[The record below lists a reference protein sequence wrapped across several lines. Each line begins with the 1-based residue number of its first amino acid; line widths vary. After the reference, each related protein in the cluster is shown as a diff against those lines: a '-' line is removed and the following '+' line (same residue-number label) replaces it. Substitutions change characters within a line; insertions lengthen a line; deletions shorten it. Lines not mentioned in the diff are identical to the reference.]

1 MTSKSTGQS
10 SEVKDII
17 NKIEVTLKIRAIT
30 LALFLLAVLIFWW
43 LNLFSYSRYIWL
55 SAVSISLWLISA
67 FVFRVL
73 IKRGKTASSVN
84 NLYFI
89 YSAIF
94 EFGLLTIIVFTNGG
108 VMWIGAI
115 FYLFTIIYSNIVLPK
130 ARGHLVSLIA
140 FIWFG
145 GAACLQYFKII
156 PFLPYVDFSETLYL
170 DFNYL
175 VTTLS
180 FIFLVFVLSG
190 LSANAL
196 TDLLR
201 KRTADLE
208 KLKLQLEETKA
219 VLETRVRARTRELEE
234 IADNLDEQV
243 KKRTEEL
250 EEKMKDLKR
259 FQNLSVNREL
269 KMIELKEEIKKIK
282 DVKLNLSA

>member
-1 MTSKSTGQS
+1 MTSKSIGQN

-30 LALFLLAVLIFWW
+30 LALFLLVVLIFWW

-55 SAVSISLWLISA
+55 SAVSIALWLISA
-67 FVFRVL
+67 FVFRAL

-140 FIWFG
+140 FFWFG

-156 PFLPYVDFSETLYL
+156 PFFHYTEFSETLYL
-170 DFNYL
+170 NFNYL

-180 FIFLVFVLSG
+180 FILLVFVLSG
-190 LSANAL
+190 LAANTL

-282 DVKLNLSA
+282 DAKINLSA